1 MRNTQLPQI
10 VVDVAG
16 DQRAEV
22 LSHLRSYN
30 RQHAADP
37 MWEPLTIVSRAADD
51 TLAGGLVGEF
61 GWRWLHVQ
69 LLWVAAEHRGW
80 GLGRALLQ
88 LAEAEARS
96 RDCLGV
102 YLDSIDFQAPGFYVK
117 QGYQVFGVLDDLPP
131 GSRQT
136 YFCKRL
142 GIDVG

>member
-1 MRNTQLPQI
+1 
-10 VVDVAG
+10 
-16 DQRAEV
+16 
-22 LSHLRSYN
+22 
-30 RQHAADP
+30 

-69 LLWVAAEHRGW
+69 LLWVAAEHRGS

-117 QGYQVFGVLDDLPP
+117 QGYQVFGVLDDFPP

>member
-1 MRNTQLPQI
+1 MAHDGGNAAIAVRATEP
-10 VVDVAG
+10 
-16 DQRAEV
+16 AEV
-22 LSHLRSYN
+22 
-30 RQHAADP
+30 
-37 MWEPLTIVSRAADD
+37 
-51 TLAGGLVGEF
+51 
-61 GWRWLHVQ
+61 
-69 LLWVAAEHRGW
+69 RGIND
-80 GLGRALLQ
+80 RIQ

-117 QGYQVFGVLDDLPP
+117 QGYQVFGVLDDFPP